1 MKSIRWKL
9 ILITFLLVLVPIYFL
24 NRYTIKSF
32 DKFTS
37 RAQEEEMISQAL
49 MLGEHYKAVMLDAEG
64 VRRPDRRDAF
74 ADVLSRYSDTVHSR
88 LQILSATGV
97 VLFDSDPDQLVGSNF
112 SERPEIANA
121 MRGEYYKAAWR
132 LGQKGNKLFY
142 FVPLAIKH
150 DGKVVAISYVTHHT
164 GQITN
169 AILTMQHDQRVS
181 MILALFFAAIV
192 SAIFA
197 YTITYRLRVLTR
209 ASMEYAR
216 GDKPL
221 SMRIK
226 GSDEVAELSVAV
238 EYMAAEIEKRNQ
250 YNKEFLST
258 VMHELKTPVTA
269 IRGAA
274 EVLEEGGYDKE
285 EIRTKFLS
293 NIIYEANR
301 LNRMVG
307 ELSELTKLDVESL
320 RGQKSRVNYCAYIRE
335 VLERL
340 MPTFDQEH
348 AEFSALTEEDVGDA
362 MIVPGRIE
370 QVISNL
376 LENAFRYTPPSGKV
390 TLAVSMLDKGIIATS
405 VSDTGRGIPEAG
417 LERVFDRFYTTEP
430 KDVPKDYGSGLG
442 LAIARSIVENHQG
455 RIWVD
460 ESVDEGACLRFTLP
474 SCTS

>member
-9 ILITFLLVLVPIYFL
+9 ILITFLLVFTPMYFL
-24 NRYTIKSF
+24 NQYTIKSF

-37 RAQEEEMISQAL
+37 KALEEEMISQAL
-49 MLGEHYKAVMLDAEG
+49 MLAEHYRATMLDDEG
-64 VRRPDRRDAF
+64 AVRADCSDGF
-74 ADVLSRYSDTVHSR
+74 AKALRNYSESLHSR
-88 LQILSATGV
+88 LQILSAGGV
-97 VLFDSDPDQLVGSNF
+97 VLFDSDPDPLVGADF
-112 SERPEIANA
+112 SERKEIANA
-121 MRGEYYKAAWR
+121 MGGTHYKAAWR
-132 LGQKGNKLFY
+132 LAGDKNRLFY

-150 DGKVVAISYVTHHT
+150 DGKVVAISYVSHHT
-164 GQITN
+164 GQITK
-169 AILTMQHDQRVS
+169 AILTMIHDQRLA
-181 MILALFFAAIV
+181 MIVALFFAAIV
-192 SAIFA
+192 SAVFA

-216 GDKPL
+216 GDSPL
-221 SMRIK
+221 NIRIK
-226 GSDEVAELSVAV
+226 GSDEIAELSAAV
-238 EYMAAEIEKRNQ
+238 DHMAGEIEKRNQ

-274 EVLEEGGYDKE
+274 EVLEEGGFEKP
-285 EIRTKFLS
+285 EIRDKFLS

-307 ELSELTKLDVESL
+307 ELNEVTKMDVESL
-320 RGQKSRVNYCAYIRE
+320 RGQKSRVDYGVCIKEA
-335 VLERL
+335 LERL

-348 AEFSALTEEDVGDA
+348 AEFSAVIDEDVGDA

-376 LENAFRYTPPSGKV
+376 LENAFRYTPVSGKV
-390 TLAVSMLDKGIIATS
+390 TLEVSRPEKGMIMTC
-405 VSDTGRGIPEAG
+405 VHDTGQGISEVG
-417 LERVFDRFYTTEP
+417 RDKVFDRFYTTEP

-460 ESVDEGACLRFTLP
+460 DASSEGACLRFTLP
-474 SCTS
+474 AVG